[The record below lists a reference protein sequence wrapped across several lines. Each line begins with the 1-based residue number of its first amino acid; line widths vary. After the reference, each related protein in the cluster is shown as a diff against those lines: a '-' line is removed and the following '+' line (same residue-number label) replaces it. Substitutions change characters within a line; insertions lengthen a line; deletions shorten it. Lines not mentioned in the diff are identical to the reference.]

1 MSDMNQVSVV
11 GRIVADATY
20 NTTHTSGRT
29 VANLTIAS
37 TEIRGSGEARTQSVN
52 FFDCVLWGSLAEAV
66 KSYMTKGRQVGVQG
80 VLRQNRWTNAAGVN
94 LSRVVIYVR
103 NIQLLARPANEQVS
117 VPQVQETADIGL

>member
-1 MSDMNQVSVV
+1 MC
-11 GRIVADATY
+11 
-20 NTTHTSGRT
+20 
-29 VANLTIAS
+29 
-37 TEIRGSGEARTQSVN
+37 IRDRSVN